1 MLASTRHL
9 ELAIAAAAMLAGAEA
24 QVGLYAF
31 GGGEPGNLSTW
42 QNDQANATTRGFFRN
57 TLRTLDRSLLAS
69 PRSRPKSSIRAA
81 RSSSRSSTSN

>member
-42 QNDQANATTRGFFRN
+42 RNDQANATTRGFFRN
-57 TLRTLDRSLLAS
+57 TLRTLDRIELLPATHL
-69 PRSRPKSSIRAA
+69 PEEIE
-81 RSSSRSSTSN
+81 